1 MVARRSSFALR
12 ALPLAAIPSLTRR
25 AQREGPHGPTNEFAH
40 GFRACSGTARRF
52 LAIMGMAVP
61 LALGAADTMAPKPN
75 VLLLISDDQ
84 GYGDFGFNGN
94 KLVKTP
100 NLDRLAGESALFRN
114 FAVAAACSPTRA
126 ALFTG
131 RDHLLTGVWGVPPR
145 ANLQPDEA
153 RMPAF
158 FKAAGYSTLHVG
170 KLDCVKAAGKSIEAF
185 GWDDYLGGGGYEHR
199 DPMMWRPKNSARGK
213 GWAADLWTD
222 FALDYIR
229 SHKDGPWFISL
240 AYIIPHLP
248 WVCDE
253 KYSAPF
259 VALGCSK
266 DLAACYGCIAH
277 LDECVG
283 RLLEGL
289 REAGQGQ
296 RTLVV
301 FLSDNG
307 PTGPDS
313 KRSGLDGFVA
323 GADWER
329 RNVAKLRGHK
339 AAVWDNGIRVPCLVR
354 WPGRIAPGERAAFGR
369 AEDLLP
375 TLLDLA
381 GVSGDAVA
389 HKPFSG
395 VSLRPALL
403 ENASGPARPEALRLA
418 IAGPGAPRDV
428 AALAN
433 RTYAA
438 HHVTLRGP
446 RFKYHA
452 LPGGASALYD
462 LTADPGETADV
473 KDKYQDV
480 AARMATHCRARW
492 NAIIASGS
500 AFAPPVD
507 GKAKKEE

>member
-1 MVARRSSFALR
+1 MKTVRYILLTLAF
-12 ALPLAAIPSLTRR
+12 ALPLVCAAET
-25 AQREGPHGPTNEFAH
+25 
-40 GFRACSGTARRF
+40 
-52 LAIMGMAVP
+52 
-61 LALGAADTMAPKPN
+61 KPN
-75 VLLLISDDQ
+75 VLLIISDDQ

-100 NLDRLAGESALFRN
+100 NLDRLASESALFRN

-126 ALFTG
+126 ALYTG

-158 FKAAGYSTLHVG
+158 FKASGYSTLHVG
-170 KLDCVKAAGKSIEAF
+170 KLDCVKAAGKTIEAF

-213 GWAADLWTD
+213 GWAADIWTD
-222 FALDYIR
+222 FTLYYIR
-229 SHKDGPWFISL
+229 QHKDGPWFISL

-259 VALGCSK
+259 AAQGCSK

-283 RLLEGL
+283 RLLAGL
-289 REAGQGQ
+289 REAGQEQ
-296 RTLVV
+296 RTVVV

-313 KRSGLDGFVA
+313 KRAGPDGFVT
-323 GADWER
+323 GDDWEK

-339 AAVWDNGIRVPCLVR
+339 ALVWENGIRVPCLVR
-354 WPGRIAPGERAAFGR
+354 WPGRIAPGERAAYGR
-369 AEDLLP
+369 AEDVLP

-381 GVSGDAVA
+381 GVGESAVS
-389 HKPFSG
+389 HQPFSG
-395 VSLRPALL
+395 VSLKAALVDKAAL
-403 ENASGPARPEALRLA
+403 TDRPEAFRID
-418 IAGPGAPRDV
+418 IAGPGAPKDV
-428 AALAN
+428 GDIARRLYEN
-433 RTYAA
+433 
-438 HHVTLRGP
+438 HHLTLRGE

-452 LPGGASALYD
+452 LPGGKGALYD
-462 LTADPGETADV
+462 IAADPGEAEDV
-473 KDKYQDV
+473 AAKYSDV
-480 AARMATHCRARW
+480 AARMAKACRERW
-492 NAIIASGS
+492 DAVIASGRS
-500 AFAPPVD
+500 FAPPAD
-507 GKAKKEE
+507 GKLRKEE

>member
-1 MVARRSSFALR
+1 MNNLLHSVYLALSV
-12 ALPLAAIPSLTRR
+12 ALPLVGSA
-25 AQREGPHGPTNEFAH
+25 
-40 GFRACSGTARRF
+40 
-52 LAIMGMAVP
+52 
-61 LALGAADTMAPKPN
+61 APKPN
-75 VLLLISDDQ
+75 VLLIISDDQ
-84 GYGDFGFNGN
+84 GYGDFGFTGN

-100 NLDRLAGESALFRN
+100 NLDRLAAESAVFRN

-126 ALFTG
+126 ALYTG

-145 ANLQPDEA
+145 ANLQADEA

-170 KLDCVKAAGKSIEAF
+170 KLDCVKAAGKTIEAF

-199 DPMMWRPKNSARGK
+199 DPMLWRPKNSARGK

-222 FALDYIR
+222 YALDYIR
-229 SHKDGPWFISL
+229 QHKDGPWFLSL

-253 KYSAPF
+253 KYRAPF
-259 VALGCSK
+259 LAQGCSE
-266 DLAACYGCIAH
+266 DLASCYGCIAH
-277 LDECVG
+277 LDECIG
-283 RLLEGL
+283 RLLAGL
-289 REAGQGQ
+289 SAAGQAE

-307 PTGPDS
+307 ATGPEA
-313 KRSGLDGFVA
+313 KRAGPDGFVT
-323 GADWER
+323 GADWDK
-329 RNVAKLRGHK
+329 RNAAKLRGHK
-339 AAVWDNGIRVPCLVR
+339 ALVWENGIRVPCLVR

-381 GVSGDAVA
+381 GVPADAVA

-395 VSLRPALL
+395 VSLAHALADPAK
-403 ENASGPARPEALRLA
+403 EVERPEAFRID
-418 IAGPGAPRDV
+418 IAGPGAPKDV
-428 AALAN
+428 AELAQ
-433 RTYAA
+433 RKYEK
-438 HHVTLRGP
+438 HHLTLRGA

-462 LTADPGETADV
+462 LSADPGELNDV
-473 KDKYQDV
+473 QDKHPDV
-480 AARMATHCRARW
+480 AARMAKQCRERW
-492 NAIIASGS
+492 DAVIACGS
-500 AFAPPVD
+500 AFAPPAD
-507 GKAKKEE
+507 GKAKREE